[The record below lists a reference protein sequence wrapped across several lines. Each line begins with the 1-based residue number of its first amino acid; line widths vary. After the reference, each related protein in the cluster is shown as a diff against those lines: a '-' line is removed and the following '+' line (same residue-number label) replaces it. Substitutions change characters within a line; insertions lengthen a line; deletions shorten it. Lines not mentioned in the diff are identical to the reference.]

1 MLRSLTLE
9 DSGLYECQA
18 TTYPPQYIIIK
29 LIVQGIFILY
39 TNTYFKYGA
48 SQHRLPEGFFS
59 SIHTSVT
66 PAAWA
71 ASIGLFDLA
80 SWSFYYLKKSQKSR
94 IATTFCFA
102 H

>member
-39 TNTYFKYGA
+39 TNTYFK
-48 SQHRLPEGFFS
+48 HRLPCTFFS
-59 SIHTSVT
+59 SIHPSVT
-66 PAAWA
+66 PAAWV

-80 SWSFYYLKKSQKSR
+80 SWSFYYLKKSQKK
-94 IATTFCFA
+94 
-102 H
+102 